1 MPIRRESFRADG
13 AVPAVEVRNPA
24 GTITVTAVDGL
35 TDITVDVDPL
45 NGSAERLLDQV
56 AVELLPA
63 PARLVVAVPTA
74 RLLSSPRFAVAVRVP
89 AGCPVTATVASA
101 DCTLRGPLAAVEV
114 TGASAD
120 VRVESCTGLQVRAAS
135 GDVHAAV
142 VRGDVVVRSASG
154 DVRLDDV
161 AGSVTVSTASG
172 EVRLGTVGGDVDA
185 STASADVT
193 VGRAT
198 SGEVALRTV
207 SGDATVAV
215 APGLRLWL
223 DLQSIS
229 GRLDSQ
235 LSGDDDTGDAAALVV
250 RMRSVS
256 GDLRLR
262 RAG

>member
-1 MPIRRESFRADG
+1 MPIRRESFPTDG
-13 AVPAVEVRNPA
+13 SAPAVEVRNPA
-24 GTITVTAVDGL
+24 GTVTVTAVEGL
-35 TDITVDVDPL
+35 TAMTVDVEPL
-45 NGSAERLLDQV
+45 NGSAERLLDEV
-56 AVELLPA
+56 SVELLRD

-74 RLLSSPRFAVAVRVP
+74 RLLSSPRFAVAVTVP
-89 AGCPVTATVASA
+89 AGCPVTAVVASA
-101 DCTLRGPLAAVEV
+101 GCTLRGPLADVEV

-120 VRVESCTGLQVRAAS
+120 VRVDSCTGLQVRTAS
-135 GDVHAAV
+135 GDLHAVAVH
-142 VRGDVVVRSASG
+142 GDVGVRSASG

-161 AGSVTVSTASG
+161 AGSVAVSTASG
-172 EVRLGTVGGDVDA
+172 EVRLGAVGGDVDV

-193 VGRAT
+193 VGRVT

-223 DLQSIS
+223 DLQSVS

-235 LSGDDDTGDAAALVV
+235 LAGDDDAEGAATLTV